1 MRTML
6 SAEVYGAEVGSATPS
21 SMCSSP
27 RSKIGGL
34 RPGKP
39 VSRRTDLF
47 IFSRDCSLFL
57 PAFYE
62 LAGFHRREPVYRMF
76 YSQKG
81 AQTWRF
87 GAEEL
92 FALLPDRSTDQ
103 TRELVG

>member
-6 SAEVYGAEVGSATPS
+6 SAEAYRAEVGSATPS
-21 SMCSSP
+21 SMFSSKVGN
-27 RSKIGGL
+27 RRL

-62 LAGFHRREPVYRMF
+62 LAGFYKREPVYTMF
-76 YSQKG
+76 YSRKG
-81 AQTWRF
+81 ARTWRF
-87 GAEEL
+87 GAREPLAL
-92 FALLPDRSTDQ
+92 FPDRSTDQ